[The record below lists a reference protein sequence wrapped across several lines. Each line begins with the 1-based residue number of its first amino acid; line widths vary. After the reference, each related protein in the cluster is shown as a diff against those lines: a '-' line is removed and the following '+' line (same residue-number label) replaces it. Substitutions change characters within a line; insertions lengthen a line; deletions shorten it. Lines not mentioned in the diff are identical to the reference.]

1 MSDKAG
7 KDNNPNASGQGDD
20 SSEGGLVP
28 AILAGAGIL
37 AVVGLL
43 VFWPSGDD
51 DAKASKDKDGKV
63 ADGRGKGSR
72 TNKANKKTHD
82 ALGAGGVAARA
93 VDDATP
99 GSAAVAGK
107 VNPRMLPK
115 SVGMAPGLPTEEP
128 PPKFKN
134 VQDEIAWYETKLDTA
149 SAQVKA
155 RQKNAARLAKM
166 KEKAEDSPDP
176 GTAIARY
183 EKSKKIVEDN
193 LTKAEAKVATIEKK
207 LVELRGE

>member
-7 KDNNPNASGQGDD
+7 KDNNPTASGQGDD

-51 DAKASKDKDGKV
+51 DAKSAKKKDGAV

-72 TNKANKKTHD
+72 TNSGKKNPD
-82 ALGAGGVAARA
+82 AVGAGGVAART

-99 GSAAVAGK
+99 GSSASGK

-115 SVGMAPGLPTEEP
+115 SVGMAPGLPVDEP

-134 VQDEIAWYETKLDTA
+134 VDDEIAWYETKLDSA
-149 SAQVKA
+149 STQVEA
-155 RQKNAARLAKM
+155 RQKNAARLVKM

-176 GTAIARY
+176 GTAMARY
-183 EKSKKIVEDN
+183 EKSKKIVEGN
-193 LTKAEAKVATIEKK
+193 LAKAEAKVATIEKK
-207 LVELRGE
+207 LAELRGE

>member
-1 MSDKAG
+1 MSTKAG
-7 KDNNPNASGQGDD
+7 KDNNPNASGPGDE

-43 VFWPSGDD
+43 VFWPSGED
-51 DAKASKDKDGKV
+51 DAKGSKKKDGAV
-63 ADGRGKGSR
+63 ADGRGKASR
-72 TNKANKKTHD
+72 TNGGKKKPD
-82 ALGAGGVAARA
+82 ARGAGGVAART

-99 GSAAVAGK
+99 GGSASGK
-107 VNPRMLPK
+107 VNSRMLPK
-115 SVGMAPGLPTEEP
+115 SVGMAPGLPEEEP

-149 SAQVKA
+149 STQVDA
-155 RQKNAARLAKM
+155 RRKNAERLKKM
-166 KEKAEDSPDP
+166 KEKAEESPDP
-176 GTAIARY
+176 GTALARY

-193 LTKAEAKVATIEKK
+193 LARAEAKVATIEKK
-207 LVELRGE
+207 LAELRGE

>member
-1 MSDKAG
+1 MSTKAG
-7 KDNNPNASGQGDD
+7 KDNNPNASGPGDE

-51 DAKASKDKDGKV
+51 DAKGGKEKDGAV
-63 ADGRGKGSR
+63 ADGRGKASR
-72 TNKANKKTHD
+72 TNGGKNKPD
-82 ALGAGGVAARA
+82 ARGGGGVAVRA

-99 GSAAVAGK
+99 GGSAVGK

-115 SVGMAPGLPTEEP
+115 SVGMAPGLPEEEE
-128 PPKFKN
+128 PPKFKD
-134 VQDEIAWYETKLDTA
+134 VQDEIAWYETKLQTA
-149 SAQVKA
+149 NTQVEA
-155 RQKNAARLAKM
+155 RRKNAARLTKM

-176 GTAIARY
+176 GGALARY
-183 EKSKKIVEDN
+183 EKSKKIVEGN

-207 LVELRGE
+207 LSELRGE

>member
-1 MSDKAG
+1 MSTKAG
-7 KDNNPNASGQGDD
+7 KDNNPNTTGPGDE

-51 DAKASKDKDGKV
+51 DAKDSKKKDDAV

-72 TNKANKKTHD
+72 TNGGKKKPD
-82 ALGAGGVAARA
+82 ARGAGGVAARA

-99 GSAAVAGK
+99 GGSASGK

-115 SVGMAPGLPTEEP
+115 SVGMAPGLPEEEP

-134 VQDEIAWYETKLDTA
+134 VEDEIAWYETKLDTA
-149 SAQVKA
+149 NTQVDA
-155 RQKNAARLAKM
+155 RRKNVARLTKM

-176 GTAIARY
+176 STAMARY

-193 LTKAEAKVATIEKK
+193 LRKAEAKVAKIEKK
-207 LVELRGE
+207 LAELRGE

>member
-1 MSDKAG
+1 MSAKAG
-7 KDNNPNASGQGDD
+7 KDNNPNASGPGDE

-43 VFWPSGDD
+43 VFWPSGED
-51 DAKASKDKDGKV
+51 DAKDAKKRDGAV
-63 ADGRGKGSR
+63 ADGRGKASR
-72 TNKANKKTHD
+72 TNGGKKKPD
-82 ALGAGGVAARA
+82 ARGAGGVAARA

-99 GSAAVAGK
+99 GGSAVGK

-115 SVGMAPGLPTEEP
+115 SVGMAPGLPEEEP

-134 VQDEIAWYETKLDTA
+134 VEDEIAWYETKLDTA
-149 SAQVKA
+149 STQVDA
-155 RQKNAARLAKM
+155 RRKNAARLKKM

-176 GTAIARY
+176 DTALARY

-193 LTKAEAKVATIEKK
+193 LSKAEAKVATIEKK
-207 LVELRGE
+207 LAELRGE

>member
-1 MSDKAG
+1 MSTKAG
-7 KDNNPNASGQGDD
+7 KDNNPNASGPGDE

-37 AVVGLL
+37 ALVGLL

-51 DAKASKDKDGKV
+51 DAQGSKKKDGAV

-72 TNKANKKTHD
+72 TNGGKNKPD
-82 ALGAGGVAARA
+82 ARGAGGVAARS

-99 GSAAVAGK
+99 GGSAAVGK

-115 SVGMAPGLPTEEP
+115 TVGMAPGLPAEEP

-134 VQDEIAWYETKLDTA
+134 VEDEIAWYETKLDAANT
-149 SAQVKA
+149 QVEA
-155 RQKNAARLAKM
+155 RQKNVARLAKV
-166 KEKAEDSPDP
+166 KQNAEDSPD
-176 GTAIARY
+176 TATALARY

-193 LTKAEAKVATIEKK
+193 LAKAEAKVTTIEKK
-207 LVELRGE
+207 LADLRGE